1 MSSEEEHDRTIQPP
15 PSIKHRIDM
24 FKKIREQERTIKE
37 KMSKIKY
44 KLVVLSGKGGVGKSF
59 VTASLAFALADKGKK
74 VGVLDADVHGPSMPK
89 MMGIHGYTLMATPDG
104 QILPAT
110 APLGVKVVSIGLML
124 PDDYTPVIWRGPIKT
139 SAIRELLAYTAW
151 GELDY
156 LLIDLPPGTGDEQLT
171 IVQLIPNITGA
182 IIVTIPSDVSRIVVL
197 KAISFAKKLNLP
209 IIGIIENMSY
219 FQCPDGSK
227 HYIFGEGVG
236 KRIAEETNIRFL
248 GEIPLD
254 PLISK
259 ANDSGDPFFIKYPES
274 LAAKAF
280 IEIANEVIGIVEK
293 EAAKPSKT

>member
-1 MSSEEEHDRTIQPP
+1 MSIGGERDRSAQPTD
-15 PSIKHRIDM
+15 IKHRIDM
-24 FKKIREQERTIKE
+24 FKKIREQEQAIKE

-59 VTASLAFALADKGKK
+59 VTASLAFALASKGKK
-74 VGVLDADVHGPSMPK
+74 VGVLDADVHGPSIPK
-89 MMGIHGYTLMATPDG
+89 MMGVHGYTLMATPDG

-110 APLGVKVVSIGLML
+110 APLGVKVVSIGLLL
-124 PDDYTPVIWRGPIKT
+124 PDDHTPVIWRGPIKT

-156 LLIDLPPGTGDEQLT
+156 LLVDLPPGTGDEQLT
-171 IVQLIPNITGA
+171 VVQLIPNITGA

-236 KRIAEETNIRFL
+236 KRIAEETNVRFL
-248 GEIPLD
+248 GEIPID
-254 PLISK
+254 PLISR
-259 ANDSGDPFFIKYPES
+259 ANDSGEPFFIKYPQS

-280 IEIANEVIGIVEK
+280 MEIADKIISIVER
-293 EAAKPSKT
+293 EASKPN